1 MPYEISRYVEN
12 FKRYGMQLVVL
23 GLGGVIKFERYRGR
37 FSFDVIIGV
46 PNATQSVN

>member
-1 MPYEISRYVEN
+1 MPYEISRYVKN
-12 FKRYGMQLVVL
+12 FERYSMQLVVL
-23 GLGGVIKFERYRGR
+23 GIGRIIKFERYRGR